1 MVNIIP
7 SDTLT
12 TLVYRLEAATSRLED
27 IASATIE
34 PPKSNGASPSA
45 SAAPA
50 AAPLP
55 PPIPAMAEPVKP
67 KAEPLPE
74 SVEDFDSFINGSV
87 KKFVTLSDELGGS
100 LAQQVGYGWRRSKPA
115 N

>member
-1 MVNIIP
+1 MVHIIP
-7 SDTLT
+7 SDMLT
-12 TLVYRLEAATSRLED
+12 ALVHRLEAATSRLED

-34 PPKSNGASPSA
+34 PPKSNGASPS
-45 SAAPA
+45 SAPV

-55 PPIPAMAEPVKP
+55 PTVPATSEPVKP

-74 SVEDFDSFINGSV
+74 SVEEFDSFISGPV
-87 KKFVTLSDELGGS
+87 KKFVTLSEELGGP
-100 LAQQVGYGWRRSKPA
+100 LAQQVRYSCRKCEPR